1 MVSVSL
7 SDATNPELTI
17 EESLQT
23 FSSLFK
29 PEDLRPDG
37 LVLDGLWKGNT
48 IPYKIVL
55 YEFPE
60 TGHKHDGEKIN
71 YVEFGNDY
79 PWEAVLKSYTS
90 RHKHSIH
97 IGWLLAGA
105 APSVEEEIMQYC
117 RKAHFHGSHFSYFPL
132 SNGELRYPIPQ
143 WAITEL
149 KEKEWRSKNPEEIE
163 ELYSQNLNVAITRGV
178 PYVCGLLDKIVED
191 VQKKTSKSH
200 S

>member
-1 MVSVSL
+1 MVSIDL
-7 SDATNPELTI
+7 GEIAAAKTTI
-17 EESLQT
+17 EEGLSA

-37 LVLDGLWKGNT
+37 LVLEGLWKGNT

-60 TGHKHDGEKIN
+60 TGYRHDGEKIT

-90 RHKHSIH
+90 HHNHSLH
-97 IGWLLAGA
+97 IGWILTGA
-105 APSVEEEIMQYC
+105 APLAEEEIMRYC
-117 RKAHFHGSHFSYFPL
+117 INLPFHKSYVSYYPL
-132 SNGELRYPIPQ
+132 SDGKLRYPVPQ

-149 KEKEWRSKNPEEIE
+149 KEKEWRSKKPEEIE
-163 ELYSQNLNVAITRGV
+163 ELYSKNLREVITKGV
-178 PYVCGLLDKIVED
+178 PCVCALLDRIIED
-191 VQKKTSKSH
+191 VQKKTA
-200 S
+200 